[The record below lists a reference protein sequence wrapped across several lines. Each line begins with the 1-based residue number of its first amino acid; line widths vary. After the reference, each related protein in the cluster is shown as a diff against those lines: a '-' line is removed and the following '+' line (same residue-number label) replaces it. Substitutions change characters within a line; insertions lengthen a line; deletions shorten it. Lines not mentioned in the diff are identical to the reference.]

1 MVINTKD
8 FAEAAAKIREAVG
21 LDSTAVNLE
30 VKAKD
35 TSLFLNVTNREF
47 YVSVK
52 YELAEQTDFAA
63 TVNATLFL
71 DLVSQITSE
80 TFNLDVDGNALVV
93 SSGKSKYK
101 LPMIFD
107 NDKLMVLPIIKIAN
121 KTVEMPISHD
131 ILDSILNV
139 NSKEIAKIKNLA
151 TNPLQRMYYL
161 DETGCFTFTTGA
173 CANAFTLEKPVKLLL
188 TDKVVKLFKLFKE
201 DVIFSLGQDPT
212 SNGTI
217 RTKITLETPSVYLAA
232 IITSDDDQISK
243 VQNKCIQT
251 KRFISEQYDNH
262 VVLSAKEV
270 SAAINRLMLFHKNSV
285 NKANMLEVIVSVTID
300 NDSLT
305 FKDKFDNI
313 ETVTVENGSYVDG
326 VYQFEANA
334 VDIKSITDS
343 CKGEHVTLNCGNSA
357 ALVFS
362 RDNISNLV
370 PKVKVK

>member
-8 FAEAAAKIREAVG
+8 FAEVATKIREAVG
-21 LDSTAVNLE
+21 LDSAAVNLE
-30 VKAKD
+30 VKAKG

-52 YELAEQTDFAA
+52 YELAEASDFAA

-71 DLVSQITSE
+71 DLVSQITSD
-80 TFNLDVDGNALVV
+80 TFNLDIDGNALVV

-101 LPMIFD
+101 LPMIYE
-107 NDKLMVLPIIKIAN
+107 NESLMALPIIKITN
-121 KTVEMPISHD
+121 KTVEMPISYE
-131 ILDSILNV
+131 ILESILTV
-139 NSKEIAKIKNLA
+139 NSKEIAKVKNLA

-173 CANAFTLEKPVKLLL
+173 CANTFSLEKPVKLLL
-188 TDKVVKLFKLFKE
+188 TEKLVKLFKLFKE

-212 SNGTI
+212 SNGTV

-243 VQNKCIQT
+243 AQNKCIQV
-251 KRFISEQYDNH
+251 KRFLEDQYENH
-262 VVLSAKEV
+262 IVLSAKEV
-270 SAAINRLMLFHKNSV
+270 SAAINRLMLYTKNSID
-285 NKANMLEVIVSVTID
+285 KPNMLEIITNITVNSDELVIQ
-300 NDSLT
+300 
-305 FKDKFDNI
+305 DKFGNT
-313 ETVTVENGSYVDG
+313 EAVTVENGSYVEG
-326 VYQFEANA
+326 TYQFSVNA

-343 CKGEHVTLNCGNSA
+343 CKSDHVTLNCGTNSR

-370 PKVKVK
+370 PKVK